1 MAKII
6 LRGNQEQ
13 TIIWALEL
21 ARSTYDGLESE
32 MTEYKEIDKLLAS
45 LEKQLK
51 KEICDCGC
59 QQEIE
64 N

>member
-32 MTEYKEIDKLLAS
+32 MVEYKEIDKLLAS

-51 KEICDCGC
+51 KEICTCGC
-59 QQEIE
+59 EQEIK